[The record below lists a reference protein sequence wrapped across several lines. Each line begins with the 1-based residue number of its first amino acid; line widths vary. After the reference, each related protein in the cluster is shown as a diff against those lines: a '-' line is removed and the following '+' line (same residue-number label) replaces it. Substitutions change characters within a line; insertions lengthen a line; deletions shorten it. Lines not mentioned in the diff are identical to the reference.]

1 MSTKHACKS
10 DTDDVAGASILVF
23 QTVQYS
29 FADYCRELGRD
40 YERRGDVRGG
50 GAISTQTVLRD
61 SARATENRNG
71 QGEAQEAAA

>member
-1 MSTKHACKS
+1 MSTKDACKS

-50 GAISTQTVLRD
+50 GAIKHPDGPPQLCTRHRKS
-61 SARATENRNG
+61 
-71 QGEAQEAAA
+71 